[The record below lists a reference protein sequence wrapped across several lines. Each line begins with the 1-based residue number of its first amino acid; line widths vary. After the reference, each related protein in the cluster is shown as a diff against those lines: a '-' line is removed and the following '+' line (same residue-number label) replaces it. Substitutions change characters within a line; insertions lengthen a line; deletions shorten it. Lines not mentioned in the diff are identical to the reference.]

1 MVTCRMDTDP
11 LTRHPG
17 GAGTHRPASTD
28 HIEFFFDPLC
38 PWAWITSR
46 FMVEVARHRPLRI
59 TWRLISLA
67 VLSTRDPANPARPP
81 HDRVIAVG
89 TQNMRVLA
97 AVSQHHTNADLGA
110 LYTAIGRRLHPG
122 GRSSEL
128 FGNQPVEGAHLD
140 VLVEALAEVGLPHHH
155 IDAADDVSLDRLVR
169 CETDEA
175 LRRTGPDVGT
185 PIVTFDPDDPTGSS
199 YFGPVLERIPRGAE
213 AVALFETA
221 SAIALTDGLIELKRS
236 NRREPDFG

>member
-1 MVTCRMDTDP
+1 M
-11 LTRHPG
+11 
-17 GAGTHRPASTD
+17 
-28 HIEFFFDPLC
+28 
-38 PWAWITSR
+38 
-46 FMVEVARHRPLRI
+46 
-59 TWRLISLA
+59 
-67 VLSTRDPANPARPP
+67 
-81 HDRVIAVG
+81 IAVG

-128 FGNQPVEGAHLD
+128 FDDRRLDDAHPHILS
-140 VLVEALAEVGLPHHH
+140 EALTEVGLPCGL

-185 PIVTFDPDDPTGSS
+185 PIVTYDPEDPTGSS
-199 YFGPVLERIPRGAE
+199 YFGPVLERIPRGEDAL
-213 AVALFETA
+213 ALFDIVA
-221 SAIALTDGLIELKRS
+221 ALALTDGLVELKRS
-236 NRREPDFG
+236 SRREPDFT